1 MIDDPRVILAGG
13 VGRRELRLPAVELRG
28 DDVRRF
34 ANGMFT
40 NNVRDL
46 PAGGAQRTA
55 MVDDR
60 GRVGGL
66 LDLYLLDE
74 QRILCL
80 LEGVDPDAFIER
92 YDAYVFAD
100 DVEFERRDG
109 LRVLTVQ
116 GATAARALEAAG
128 LPVPGPGEVV
138 AAGDLLVA
146 RRDRGATGYD
156 LVGAELPALDVPEMT
171 TTCLEALRVRAGDAR
186 WPVDFPDKA
195 LPHEVGL
202 QRHHLSFEKGC
213 YVGQETIHRVEVLG
227 RVRRRLVKLRLDALP
242 EPGAEVRHEG
252 RVVGALTSPVPWG
265 DGALALAVLREP
277 ANEPGAVVEVASQ
290 GGGLRATVLEAD
302 PSSGP

>member
-1 MIDDPRVILAGG
+1 MIDDPREILAGG
-13 VGRRELRLPAVELRG
+13 VGRRELPLPVVELQG
-28 DDVRRF
+28 EDVRRF

-46 PAGGAQRTA
+46 PVGGAQRTA
-55 MVDDR
+55 MVDER

-66 LDLYLLDE
+66 LDLLLPDE

-100 DVEFERRDG
+100 DVEFQRRDE

-116 GATAARALEAAG
+116 GPGAAAALEAAG
-128 LPVPGPGEVV
+128 LPVPDADRTVE
-138 AAGDLLVA
+138 AGGLLVA
-146 RRDRGATGYD
+146 RRDRGTTGYD
-156 LVGAELPALDVPEMT
+156 IVGAALPALDVPELSEA
-171 TTCLEALRVRAGDAR
+171 CLEALRVRAGEPR

-195 LPHEVGL
+195 LPHETGL
-202 QRHHLSFEKGC
+202 RRRHLSFEKGC

-227 RVRRRLVKLRLDALP
+227 RVRRQLVKLSLSALP
-242 EPGAEVRHEG
+242 APGAEVVRDG
-252 RVVGALTSPVPWG
+252 KVLGALSSPVRWG
-265 DGALALAVLREP
+265 EGALALAVLREP
-277 ANEPGAVVEVASQ
+277 PEPGARVEVRS
-290 GGGLRATVLEAD
+290 GDHVLDATLLEAD